1 MKSLSLSALTLSS
14 LLLTTMLLNT
24 KSCGASISL
33 PEMDGDVPLYS
44 IADSNIDLE
53 FMMDSEIN
61 RILGTGS
68 LNKAYDAVKR
78 GPVFNCGP
86 GNRYCVPGPD
96 GKLMCRNE
104 YKRDCKQFLSSTSS
118 YSMPMICTYLNF
130 RELVNSLSTTVII
143 IYWNRVGVEFNHTSF
158 STMGNIYILF
168 PFNILFYLI

>member
-33 PEMDGDVPLYS
+33 PEMDGDVPLHS

-61 RILGTGS
+61 RILVAPRNGGVRA
-68 LNKAYDAVKR
+68 LNPPK
-78 GPVFNCGP
+78 PVFGCGR

-96 GKLMCRNE
+96 GKLMCQDLH
-104 YKRDCKQFLSSTSS
+104 KRDC
-118 YSMPMICTYLNF
+118 
-130 RELVNSLSTTVII
+130 
-143 IYWNRVGVEFNHTSF
+143 
-158 STMGNIYILF
+158 
-168 PFNILFYLI
+168 